1 MRQAKQ
7 STVTMKLIAGV
18 KTCRACTDKIMRLH
32 VSILCVLPLFLL
44 PSLHDVSSC
53 TLRIPDANKACQ
65 DAKGAANGATAY
77 YLPHPYK
84 CDKYIWCFSSG
95 DQGVEQPCPGD
106 LMFNPQY
113 TDNTDLCIAADAVT
127 QCKQN

>member
-1 MRQAKQ
+1 MQTKHAKMQ
-7 STVTMKLIAGV
+7 KEQLMV
-18 KTCRACTDKIMRLH
+18 
-32 VSILCVLPLFLL
+32 P
-44 PSLHDVSSC
+44 
-53 TLRIPDANKACQ
+53 Q
-65 DAKGAANGATAY
+65 QY

-95 DQGVEQPCPGD
+95 DQGVEQPCAGD

-113 TDNTDLCIAADAVT
+113 KDNTDLCIAADAVT